1 MAGGISPQDPPPDA
15 PGKRARHGHGD
26 KIGSKENPMD
36 PERLRTS
43 FARVAAHGGDAVALH
58 FYSDW
63 FLRHPELRDLFP
75 VSMAAQRNHLIGAIV
90 KIVAEADRAAE
101 LGPFLA
107 RLGVAHR
114 KFGVIA
120 EHHASLRVSLLATLE
135 HFCGEAWADVA
146 ADWDEAIGVISKLM
160 CEAAAADA
168 EHSPPWWQATVVAA
182 GRRTCDVTVL
192 HAAVDPDGPPL
203 EWAPGQSLPVETPAR
218 PRLWRHYYPVNPP
231 GDGTLEFHVRWVDG
245 GQVSPALAGLQPGDT
260 LRIGPPSGT
269 PQEHARTENT
279 DRGETR

>member
-1 MAGGISPQDPPPDA
+1 
-15 PGKRARHGHGD
+15 
-26 KIGSKENPMD
+26 
-36 PERLRTS
+36 
-43 FARVAAHGGDAVALH
+43 
-58 FYSDW
+58 
-63 FLRHPELRDLFP
+63 
-75 VSMAAQRNHLIGAIV
+75 MAAQRNHLIGAIV

-135 HFCGEAWADVA
+135 HFCGEAWAEVA

-182 GRRTCDVTVL
+182 ERRTCDVTVL

-218 PRLWRHYYPVNPP
+218 PRLWRWLTPAGPP
-231 GDGTLEFHVRWVDG
+231 AGDGVIEFRIRHVAA
-245 GQVSPALAGLQPGDT
+245 GQVSPALAALQPGAL
-260 LRIGPPSGT
+260 LRIGPPATIQPGT
-269 PQEHARTENT
+269 EGDPQ
-279 DRGETR
+279 